1 MTHKRTPYQLSD
13 ADMLLIQLV
22 LAHSEVLA
30 KNLMAEKEKLAAMHA
45 SEPHTKEKCEAYALA
60 RNDIVDCQLVFEM
73 GNAIYAQNG
82 TAVPSKLVLDVLCQT
97 AVRLLYAYVPAA
109 RIEVEKLVV
118 KKEEEAQK
126 HLDKTL
132 ARHFDDKEDALMW
145 AVHSNKFS

>member
-13 ADMLLIQLV
+13 ADTLLIQLV
-22 LAHSEVLA
+22 LAHNEQLSLA
-30 KNLMAEKEKLAAMHA
+30 LVAENEKLAAMHA

-60 RNDIVDCQLVFEM
+60 RNDVVDCQLVFEM
-73 GNAIYAQNG
+73 VNAIYAQNG

-97 AVRLLYAYVPAA
+97 SVRLLYAYVPAA

-118 KKEEEAQK
+118 KKEEEAQEQ
-126 HLDKTL
+126 LDKAL
-132 ARHFDDKEDALMW
+132 ARRFNDKEDALLW

>member
-1 MTHKRTPYQLSD
+1 MAHKRTPYQLSD
-13 ADMLLIQLV
+13 ADMMLIQLV
-22 LAHSEVLA
+22 LAHNEVLA

-60 RNDIVDCQLVFEM
+60 RNDVVDCQLVFEM
-73 GNAIYAQNG
+73 VNAIYAQNG

-97 AVRLLYAYVPAA
+97 SVRLLYAYVPAA

-118 KKEEEAQK
+118 KKDEEAQEQ
-126 HLDKTL
+126 LDKAL
-132 ARHFDDKEDALMW
+132 ARRFNDKEDALLW